1 MEEEIK
7 RENQRNGSMR
17 GTQPGGMLGPRVKES
32 GWLLEA
38 GKGKKTDSPVE
49 TLEGTELCKHEDLT
63 YGDSC

>member
-1 MEEEIK
+1 MEEGSKTEK
-7 RENQRNGSMR
+7 QRKGSMR